1 MGKINIAI
9 DGHSSCGKS
18 TIARSLADELKYY
31 YVDSGAMYRA
41 ITLYALENELV
52 EFEKIKE
59 LDLLNSISK
68 IHVGFKMV
76 DGVQHTFLNDVDVE
90 LEIRSLEV
98 SKYVSQVAK
107 IPIVRRY
114 LVKQQQKLSKSKG
127 VVMDGRD
134 IGTVVLPRAEIKFY
148 ITADVEVR
156 AKRRYDEMLKN
167 GFSDVS
173 FEEIK
178 ENIEERDFLD
188 SHRKV
193 SPLMKANDAIHI
205 DTSDL
210 THEEQLNRTLE
221 EIEKRLKS
229 KK

>member
-18 TIARSLADELKYY
+18 TIARALADKMGYY

-41 ITLYALENELV
+41 ITLYAIQNDLI
-52 EFEKIKE
+52 EFEKVKE
-59 LDLLNSISK
+59 LDLLNKLAK
-68 IHVGFKMV
+68 IQVTFKMIG
-76 DGVQHTFLNDVDVE
+76 GVQHTFLNKVDVE

-98 SKYVSQVAK
+98 SNYVSQVAK

-114 LVKQQQKLSKSKG
+114 LVKQQQKLSKNKG

-134 IGTVVLPRAEIKFY
+134 IGTVVLPRAKVKFY
-148 ITADVEVR
+148 ITANVEVR
-156 AKRRYDEMLKN
+156 AQRRYDEMQKN
-167 GFSDVS
+167 GFTDVS
-173 FEEIK
+173 YEEIK
-178 ENIEERDFLD
+178 RNIEERDFLD
-188 SHRKV
+188 SHRNV

-210 THEEQLNRTLE
+210 TLEEQLDRVYSE
-221 EIEKRLKS
+221 VEKALNLI
-229 KK
+229 